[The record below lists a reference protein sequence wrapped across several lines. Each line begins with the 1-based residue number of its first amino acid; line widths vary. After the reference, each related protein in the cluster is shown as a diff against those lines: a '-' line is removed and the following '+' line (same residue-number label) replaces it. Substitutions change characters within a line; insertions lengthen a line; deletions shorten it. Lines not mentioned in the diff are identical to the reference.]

1 MPTRKLFTMLDKGV
15 FRCYIVSMNEM
26 SQVSCEEFFTEDM
39 GPADWANEPVEAKPL
54 TWREAKMGGWSP
66 EELEERAN
74 NWSLTNL
81 RLGRK

>member
-1 MPTRKLFTMLDKGV
+1 
-15 FRCYIVSMNEM
+15 MNEM

-39 GPADWANEPVEAKPL
+39 GPADWANEPAKAKPL

-74 NWSLTNL
+74 NWLLTNL